1 MGNQQ
6 SNSWNYTEIQYIPY
20 NIYNTTEITHQ
31 DYIHN
36 INTTFETI
44 PNIYH
49 KNINTIED
57 KIKLIL
63 QYNTFIELINELSIY
78 DTITFIEYHYNNN
91 NKHKYKYKWYFNGI
105 QQYITFTDLSS
116 LKTYIQDY
124 KHLNIHKNII
134 DNYILNNIY
143 KDEIKLNN
151 IYEITNLEV
160 LKHYITKK
168 FDLTLKYY
176 IDNFTIVFKKNYK

>member
-6 SNSWNYTEIQYIPY
+6 SNSWNYTEIEYIPY
-20 NIYNTTEITHQ
+20 NIYDSTETIQ
-31 DYIHN
+31 NNIDN
-36 INTTFETI
+36 INTSFNTI
-44 PNIYH
+44 PPIYH
-49 KNINTIED
+49 KNISNYND

-63 QYNTFIELINELSIY
+63 QYNIFIELVKELSNF
-78 DTITFIEYHYNNN
+78 DDNTFIEYEYDIQ
-91 NKHKYKYKWYFNGI
+91 NKFKYKYKWFFNGI
-105 QQYITFTDLSS
+105 QSFITFTDLSS

-124 KHLNIHKNII
+124 KHLNIHKDII
-134 DNYILNNIY
+134 DNYILNNIH

-176 IDNFTIVFKKNYK
+176 IDNFSIVFKKNK